1 MMNQAQRRDFVER
14 HRTCI
19 FGFQRRQGPPS
30 MSVVY
35 YVLDGDDI
43 LVSTMAERAKAKAT
57 RRTGEAA
64 ICVLDEK
71 WPLTYLQVY
80 GPANVEDAF
89 DTSVDVMMKVA
100 EIMSGQPLPEAA
112 RPIVEAKARE
122 EHRVVIRLQPQW
134 TVYSPPVH
142 LYAGD
147 DGSKMQHG
155 LGERMARARTSS
167 RPRGFGVIRGQCSL
181 WRLGSDGDGRQ

>member
-1 MMNQAQRRDFVER
+1 MMNQQQRRDFVDN

-19 FGFQRRQGPPS
+19 FGFQRKQGPPS

-35 YVLDGDDI
+35 YVVDGDDL
-43 LVSTMAERAKAKAT
+43 LVSTMRDRAKAKAV

-64 ICVLDEK
+64 LCVLDEK

-80 GPANVEDAF
+80 GPAAVEDNL

-100 EIMSGQPLPEAA
+100 GIMSGQVLPDAA
-112 RPIVEAKARE
+112 RPLVEAKARE
-122 EHRVVIRLQPQW
+122 EDRVVIRLKPQW
-134 TVYSPPVH
+134 SVYTPPIH

-147 DGSKMQHG
+147 DGSKLQHG
-155 LGERMARARTSS
+155 LAERM
-167 RPRGFGVIRGQCSL
+167 P
-181 WRLGSDGDGRQ
+181 WR

>member
-1 MMNQAQRRDFVER
+1 MMNQAQRREFVEK

-19 FGFQRRQGPPS
+19 FGFQRKQGPPS

-35 YVLDGDDI
+35 YVVDGDDLLI
-43 LVSTMAERAKAKAT
+43 STMAARAKAKAVA
-57 RRTGEAA
+57 RTGEASV
-64 ICVLDEK
+64 CVLDEK

-80 GPANVEDAF
+80 GPAVIDEDF

-112 RPIVEAKARE
+112 RPLVEAKARE
-122 EHRVVIRLQPQW
+122 EGRIVIRLKPQW
-134 TVYSPPVH
+134 TVYTPPVH

-155 LGERMARARTSS
+155 LAERM
-167 RPRGFGVIRGQCSL
+167 P
-181 WRLGSDGDGRQ
+181 WRE